1 MPYGWSN
8 KGLEAFSLI
17 CKDMIQR
24 DRTKHGKEVNKAFK
38 KVMKLEAEK
47 RKEKQKEKERLYGCK
62 Q

>member
-17 CKDMIQR
+17 CKDIQR
-24 DRTKHGKEVNKAFK
+24 DRTKHGEEFDNAFK
-38 KVMKLEAEK
+38 EVMKLEAEK